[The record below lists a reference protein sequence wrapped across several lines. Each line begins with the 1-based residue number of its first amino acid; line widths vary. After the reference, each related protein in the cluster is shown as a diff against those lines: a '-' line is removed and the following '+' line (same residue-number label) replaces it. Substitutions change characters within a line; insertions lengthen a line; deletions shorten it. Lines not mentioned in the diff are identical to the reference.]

1 MRVLVGMPDKDSL
14 GGPVYCEPP
23 FVAALRASGVEVD
36 EEFYVYG
43 ESVTSTSLPKRFS
56 RVIDAAK
63 RLRRRTRENKY
74 DIIHLNT
81 SIDEKC
87 VVRDLVTFA
96 FLPSNVPVYLKMHGS
111 IAVFL
116 ATNNPVWRWAMRR
129 LFARAAGIGVLS
141 SEELENFMRAGC
153 PQGKL
158 SLAKLVVEGDIYA
171 PDPRFRTQH
180 GVGPDTPILLFSGR
194 FVEAKGLLDV
204 IAACGELKNAGREF
218 ALFCLGDGPVRSE
231 AESLAAELGITD
243 SVRFFG
249 YIPESETAAF
259 HANSTAFVFPT
270 YHDEGLP
277 IVILKSIAAGLP
289 IITTRIRGAADYMAD
304 PENCLWIQPRNP
316 AALAERITELLD
328 NPDLRQKMSTN
339 NRHLATQFTGESIA
353 KEYFE
358 LYNSLLS
365 EKRG

>member
-14 GGPVYCEPP
+14 GGPIYCEPP
-23 FVAALRASGVEVD
+23 FVAALRAGGVEVD
-36 EEFYVYG
+36 EETYVYG
-43 ESVTSTSLPKRFS
+43 GSADQTPLLKRVT
-56 RVIDAAK
+56 RVLDAAK
-63 RLRRRTRENKY
+63 RLRQRTRENTY

-87 VVRDLVTFA
+87 VARDLVTFA
-96 FLPSNVPVYLKMHGS
+96 FLPANVPVYLKMHGS
-111 IAVFL
+111 IARFL
-116 ATNNPVWRWAMRR
+116 ATKNPVWRWAMRR

-141 SEELENFMRAGC
+141 GEERENFIRAGC
-153 PQGKL
+153 PPEKL

-171 PDPRFRTQH
+171 PDPGFRTRH
-180 GVGPDTPILLFSGR
+180 GVGPDTPILLYSGR

-204 IAACGELKNAGREF
+204 IAACGELKQAGREF
-218 ALFCLGDGPVRSE
+218 ALFCLGDGPVRVE
-231 AESLAAELGITD
+231 AESLAAELGIAD

-249 YIPESETAAF
+249 YIPESDTAAF

-289 IITTRIRGAADYMAD
+289 IITTRIRGAADYMTD
-304 PENCLWIQPRNP
+304 PENCLWTEPRN
-316 AALAERITELLD
+316 ATALAARITELVD

-339 NRHLATQFTGESIA
+339 NRHLATQFTATSVA
-353 KEYFE
+353 NEYVE
-358 LYNSLLS
+358 LYVSLMS
-365 EKRG
+365 

>member
-14 GGPVYCEPP
+14 GGPIYCEPP

-36 EEFYVYG
+36 EETYVYG
-43 ESVTSTSLPKRFS
+43 GSADQTPLLKRIK
-56 RVIDAAK
+56 RVIDAAQ
-63 RLRRRTRENKY
+63 RLRQRTRENRY

-87 VVRDLVTFA
+87 VVRDLVTLA
-96 FLPSNVPVYLKMHGS
+96 FLPAKVPVYLKMHGS
-111 IAVFL
+111 IARFL
-116 ATNNPVWRWAMRR
+116 ATKNPVWRWAMGR
-129 LFARAAGIGVLS
+129 LFARVAGIGVLS
-141 SEELENFMRAGC
+141 GEERENFIRAGC
-153 PQGKL
+153 PPEKL
-158 SLAKLVVEGDIYA
+158 TLAKLVVEGDIYT
-171 PDPRFRTQH
+171 PDPGFRTRQ
-180 GVGPDTPILLFSGR
+180 GVGSDTPILLYSGR

-204 IAACGELKNAGREF
+204 IAACGELNRAGREF
-218 ALFCLGDGPVRSE
+218 ALFCLGDGPVRAK
-231 AESLAAELGITD
+231 AESLAAELDIAE

-289 IITTRIRGAADYMAD
+289 IITTRIRGAADYMTD
-304 PENCLWIQPRNP
+304 PENCLWTEPRNP
-316 AALAERITELLD
+316 TALAERITKLLD

-339 NRHLATQFTGESIA
+339 NNHLATQFTAKSVAAEYTALYRSII
-353 KEYFE
+353 E
-358 LYNSLLS
+358 
-365 EKRG
+365 R